1 MEIVAYP
8 SEPLADKIES
18 ILRRRIGVSDKVDE
32 AVRQVLHQVRARG
45 DQAVVEYT
53 ERFDGVSVSDGGY
66 RMPSA
71 ALQAGLD
78 GLDASLR
85 SAMEAAVANIRS
97 FHEHQRDKSWFVE
110 DGDGVLLGKKVTP
123 IDRLGICVPAGEVP
137 LFSSLLMCAIP
148 AQIAGVGEICV
159 VSPPQ
164 QDGQV
169 HPVIAAAARLIG
181 IDEVHAVGGAQAVG
195 AMAYGTETVA
205 PVDKIVG
212 PGSPYTV
219 AAQKQV
225 FGLVGIPMLP
235 GPSEIVVLAD
245 GDANPAYIAADL
257 LSQAEHGWGVASV
270 CITDSHALAEA
281 VSAEVERQME
291 TLPRADAVRA
301 ALEEYGAIA
310 VVDSLDSGFEL
321 LNRIAP
327 EHAELLVADPWKWLD
342 QVRHCGAVFLGEAA
356 SEPVGDYFAGTNHV
370 LPTNGAARYASSLGV
385 GDFVKTTSVIA
396 YTETRLRT
404 TQATIARLAR
414 AESLEAHARAVEVR
428 CEEESS

>member
-1 MEIVAYP
+1 MEIVTYP

-53 ERFDGVSVSDGGY
+53 ERFDGVSVGDGGY
-66 RMPSA
+66 RMSPA
-71 ALQAGLD
+71 VLQAGLD

-97 FHEHQRDKSWFVE
+97 FHEHQRDTSWFVE

-270 CITDSHALAEA
+270 CITDSHALADA

>member
-270 CITDSHALAEA
+270 CITDTHALANA

-310 VVDSLDSGFEL
+310 VVDTLDSGFEL
-321 LNRIAP
+321 FNRIAP

>member
-1 MEIVAYP
+1 MEIVTYP

-53 ERFDGVSVSDGGY
+53 ERFDGVSVGDGGY
-66 RMPSA
+66 RMSPA
-71 ALQAGLD
+71 VLQAGLD

-270 CITDSHALAEA
+270 CITDSHALADA

>member
-32 AVRQVLHQVRARG
+32 AVRQVLHQVRERG

-53 ERFDGVSVSDGGY
+53 ERFDGVSVGVGGY
-66 RMPSA
+66 RMSPA

-321 LNRIAP
+321 FNRIAP

>member
-1 MEIVAYP
+1 MEIVTYP

-53 ERFDGVSVSDGGY
+53 ERFDGVSVGDGGY
-66 RMPSA
+66 RMSPA
-71 ALQAGLD
+71 VLQAGLD

-97 FHEHQRDKSWFVE
+97 FHEHQRDTSWFVE

>member
-53 ERFDGVSVSDGGY
+53 ERFDGVSVGDGGY
-66 RMPSA
+66 RMSSA

-270 CITDSHALAEA
+270 CITDSHALADA

-310 VVDSLDSGFEL
+310 VVDTLNSGFEL

>member
-1 MEIVAYP
+1 MEIVTYP

-18 ILRRRIGVSDKVDE
+18 ILRRRIGVSNKVDE
-32 AVRQVLHQVRARG
+32 AVRQVLHQVRERG

-53 ERFDGVSVSDGGY
+53 ERFDGVSVGDGGY
-66 RMPSA
+66 RMSPA
-71 ALQAGLD
+71 ALQAGMD

-97 FHEHQRDKSWFVE
+97 FHEHQRDTSWFVE

-245 GDANPAYIAADL
+245 GNANPAYIAADL

-270 CITDSHALAEA
+270 CITDSHALADA

>member
-18 ILRRRIGVSDKVDE
+18 ILRRRIGVADKVDE
-32 AVRQVLHQVRARG
+32 AVRQVLHQVRERG
-45 DQAVVEYT
+45 DQAVAEYT
-53 ERFDGVSVSDGGY
+53 ERFDGVSVGDGGY
-66 RMPSA
+66 RMSPA

-148 AQIAGVGEICV
+148 AQIAGVGKICV

-164 QDGQV
+164 HDGQV

-245 GDANPAYIAADL
+245 GDAKPAYIAADL

-404 TQATIARLAR
+404 THATIARLAR

>member
-53 ERFDGVSVSDGGY
+53 ERFDGVSVGDGGY
-66 RMPSA
+66 RMSSA

-164 QDGQV
+164 QDGQI

-270 CITDSHALAEA
+270 CITDSHALADA

-310 VVDSLDSGFEL
+310 VVDTLNSGFEL